1 MKPFADDA
9 KVVTIEDLEIE
20 NGTSV
25 ISIHGAVRITRDKE
39 GLKKALALRDHAMA
53 IAAALEGATDLPQ
66 KVQLQPKATIDNPL
80 G

>member
-25 ISIHGAVRITRDKE
+25 ISIHGSVQITRDKE
-39 GLKKALALRDHAMA
+39 GLRKAIALRDHAMA

-66 KVQLQPKATIDNPL
+66 SVPAPTKTIIDNPL